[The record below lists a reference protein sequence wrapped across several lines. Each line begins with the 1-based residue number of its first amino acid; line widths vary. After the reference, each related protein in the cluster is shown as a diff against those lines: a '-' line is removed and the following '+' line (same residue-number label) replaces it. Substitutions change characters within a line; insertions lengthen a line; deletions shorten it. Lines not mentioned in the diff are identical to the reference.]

1 MTSAAL
7 RAGPVAGA
15 SRQLGL
21 IAALLAWA
29 AAAASLEMA
38 GASRVLLLLLLA
50 PLLEEAAFRAGLHE
64 ALLARRWPAG
74 AANLLTA
81 LAFATLH
88 VWVQGN
94 WQAALVVAPALLI
107 GAAYN
112 RWRRVRWCVLLH
124 AAMNAAWLAMTLMNR
139 AA

>member
-7 RAGPVAGA
+7 QAGPMAGD
-15 SRQLGL
+15 SRHVGL
-21 IAALLAWA
+21 AAALLAWA

-38 GASRVLLLLLLA
+38 GAPRVLLLLLLA
-50 PLLEEAAFRAGLHE
+50 PLLEEAAFRAGLQE
-64 ALLARRWPAG
+64 ALLARRWPAH

-81 LAFATLH
+81 LAFAALH
-88 VWVQGN
+88 VWVQGS
-94 WQAALVVAPALLI
+94 WQAAWVVVPAVLI

-139 AA
+139 AV